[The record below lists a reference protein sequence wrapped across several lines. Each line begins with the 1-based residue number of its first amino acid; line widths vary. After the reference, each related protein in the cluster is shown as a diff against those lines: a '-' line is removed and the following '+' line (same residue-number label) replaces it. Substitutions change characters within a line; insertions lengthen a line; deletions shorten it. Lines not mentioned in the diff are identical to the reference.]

1 MLFLSQRKRLAA
13 PLFGALALT
22 LMASVSSA
30 QVGAFDTG
38 SPNQLKI
45 TNATLSGF
53 CPPSQTNENAFDH
66 VDRTLYVWGLSFGS
80 TPIAVIG
87 NKPGGFYGP
96 VQLAGPDPVTGAWS
110 AVIHCDEFS
119 PAGTNRLLVSTGNG
133 APFNDGISL
142 GFSLRGHQ
150 GDKGDHGDKGVTG
163 NQGGQG
169 PKGDTGNQGGQGPK
183 GDTGNQGGVGPR
195 GPAGNAFGYHRKFT
209 SSVIGGTSTTVLSQ
223 VVTGSNGYIVDAKL
237 NIPFAGGQTQVSC
250 ALVAVQGG
258 VSAELDR
265 VDTLLLGSAKDI
277 ARGVISLNG
286 VFTAAGPAS
295 TVTFNVNCS
304 TGGDSR
310 SVTNGRMSVI
320 GVNSLVQ

>member
-1 MLFLSQRKRLAA
+1 MNRVVRFESSLVTAVIQGAVMLFLSQRKRLVA

-38 SPNQLKI
+38 SSNQLKI
-45 TNATLSGF
+45 TNATLGGF

-66 VDRTLYVWGLSFGS
+66 VDRTLYVWGVNFGS

-133 APFNDGISL
+133 APFNDVIGV

-150 GDKGDHGDKGVTG
+150 GDKGDKGDKGERDG
-163 NQGGQG
+163 IDGQSPG
-169 PKGDTGNQGGQGPK
+169 AQRSLASRRRSKRQ
-183 GDTGNQGGVGPR
+183 
-195 GPAGNAFGYHRKFT
+195 
-209 SSVIGGTSTTVLSQ
+209 
-223 VVTGSNGYIVDAKL
+223 
-237 NIPFAGGQTQVSC
+237 
-250 ALVAVQGG
+250 
-258 VSAELDR
+258 
-265 VDTLLLGSAKDI
+265 
-277 ARGVISLNG
+277 ARG
-286 VFTAAGPAS
+286 
-295 TVTFNVNCS
+295 
-304 TGGDSR
+304 
-310 SVTNGRMSVI
+310 
-320 GVNSLVQ
+320 